1 MALAALTPTNLDAG
15 MTIRGRMLAS
25 GQSRELYEFEGQ
37 TDLLLKVRKS
47 KPPQRRFFTRFA
59 ALRALRNAYKEVVP
73 LRREIR
79 EYERVANEGS
89 LTDKHLQR
97 FAGLVHTDRGI
108 GMSVLAVRNNDG
120 ELALT
125 LRQIIDAGQYNAR
138 THSALSEFLEWFV
151 SSKLVAADV
160 HLANIVLNEK
170 DNALVLIDG
179 IGDKTFLPVRAWL
192 PPLNKLYKKRLAKAL
207 LTEVAVRFM
216 NTSFRRQLL
225 AFAAMAIGT
234 ALGIDMMDG
243 QLFDG

>member
-1 MALAALTPTNLDAG
+1 MALAALSPANLEAG
-15 MTIRGRMLAS
+15 MTVRGRMLAS

-37 TDLLLKVRKS
+37 TDLLLKVRKR
-47 KPPQRRFFTRFA
+47 KPPQRRFFEKYA
-59 ALRALRNAYKEVVP
+59 LLRALRSAYKEIVP
-73 LRREIR
+73 LRRELR
-79 EYERVANEGS
+79 EYERVADEGS

-97 FAGLVHTDRGI
+97 FAGLVQTDRGV
-108 GMSVLAVRNNDG
+108 GMSVRAIRKNDG

-125 LRQIIDAGQYNAR
+125 LQQIIDAGQYNAKM
-138 THSALSEFLEWFV
+138 HSALGEFLEWFV
-151 SSKLVAADV
+151 GSKLVAADV

-192 PPLNKLYKKRLAKAL
+192 PPLNRLYKKRLARAV

-216 NTSFRRQLL
+216 NTSFKRQIL
-225 AFAAMAIGT
+225 ALAVMVIGT

-243 QLFDG
+243 ELFDG